1 MLIIQ
6 GGNDPRVPATEAT
19 QMLKAIRANK
29 AEAWY
34 MLAKDEGHGFQK
46 KTNRDAQNAAIAAF
60 LKLKLL
66 GQRLQ

>member
-1 MLIIQ
+1 
-6 GGNDPRVPATEAT
+6 
-19 QMLKAIRANK
+19 MLKAIRANR